1 MPRKPRRDTWR
12 QVDGKW
18 VRSLGSRGARIRLFE
33 SAMGVYYRD
42 VWMSGLGKSR
52 KSLGT
57 SDRAEADR
65 MGKELLSGMLRQEDI
80 SSSGTVTLRYLWER
94 YNKESP
100 AFLDNGQRTRKE
112 EERHVEV
119 LLAFFGDGCDVRHLT
134 ESDTAA
140 FTAAR
145 MKGGIKLADGS
156 ESGQVRA
163 RSPEMELRILKTMLR
178 WATTVRVKGG
188 QRLISVNPLSGVR
201 GVREVNPKRPIS
213 TWERFVA
220 TRTAMQELSEANV
233 KDPARHQRW
242 LRMEL
247 ALALAEA
254 TGRRLGS
261 IRQLEWSDFDFEAG
275 TIRWRAE
282 SDKKRK
288 EWLVPIPATLV
299 DEIKRFRV
307 KLGGAFG
314 GLVFPSPTDAK
325 RPLGREV
332 FQQALVSAEKRAK
345 LPKLDGGAW
354 HSLRRKWASERKHL
368 PLVDVAAAGG
378 WKDTQ
383 SLLTCYQH
391 ADQETMLAVM
401 SEPRKRTEKAVGT

>member
-1 MPRKPRRDTWR
+1 MPRKPRRDTWK
-12 QVDGKW
+12 QVNGRW
-18 VRSLGSRGARIRLFE
+18 MRSLGSRGARIRLFE
-33 SAMGVYYRD
+33 SATGMYYRD
-42 VWMSGLGKSR
+42 VWIGGRKSR
-52 KSLGT
+52 KCLGT
-57 SDRAEADR
+57 RDRTEADR
-65 MGKELLSGMLRQEDI
+65 IGKELLSALLRQEDVV
-80 SSSGTVTLRYLWER
+80 SSGTVTLRYLWER

-112 EERHVEV
+112 EERHVDM

-134 ESDTAA
+134 EFDVAA

-145 MKGGIKLADGS
+145 MKGGITLADGS
-156 ESGQVRA
+156 GSGQVRA
-163 RSPEMELRILKTMLR
+163 RSPEMELRILRTMLR
-178 WATTVRVKGG
+178 WATTARVKGG
-188 QRLISVNPLSGVR
+188 QRLLAISPLAGVR
-201 GVREVNPKRPIS
+201 GVREVNPKRPIA

-220 TRTAMQELSEANV
+220 TRTAMQELAEANV
-233 KDPARHQRW
+233 KDPARYQRW
-242 LRMEL
+242 VRMEL
-247 ALALAEA
+247 ALVLAEA

-261 IRQLEWSDFDFEAG
+261 IRQLEWSDFDFEAT

-288 EWLVPIPATLV
+288 EWVIPMPPALIEEV
-299 DEIKRFRV
+299 RRFRV

-314 GLVFPSPTDAK
+314 GLVFPSASDSAK
-325 RPLGREV
+325 PLGREV
-332 FQQALVSAEKRAK
+332 FQQALIAAETRAQ

-354 HSLRRKWASERKHL
+354 HALRRKWASERKHL

-401 SEPRKRTEKAVGT
+401 SEPRKRSEKAAGT